1 MTSFLFLSFL
11 CYQELIIELKFR
23 KKNEVTSFI
32 ATLDSSGFTVSGLQR
47 SVLLC
52 LEGQMALLLRHHR
65 QEQHS

>member
-32 ATLDSSGFTVSGLQR
+32 ATLDHSGPTLLGFQR

-52 LEGQMALLLRHHR
+52 LEGQVALLLRHHC
-65 QEQHS
+65 